1 MFEHFTTVEEI
12 FNYKLGS
19 ALTMEYDSL
28 EMLGELEKTV
38 MRSDLKGLFHEHAH
52 ETRQQIENLLRCFA
66 LLGVEAKQSPS
77 PTTKG
82 LAKETKLF
90 TAKTDNSLVDAV
102 ALAGALE
109 SEHYETA
116 VYETLITHAKAS
128 GVSEIVHLL
137 SSNLAQEESAIMRIR
152 AAADAVV
159 RADATNAADQGDA
172 GAVQD
177 ASVQVPPFLPPSSI

>member
-19 ALTMEYDSL
+19 ALTMEHDSL
-28 EMLGELEKTV
+28 EMLAELEKIV
-38 MRSDLKGLFHEHAH
+38 MRSDFKDLFHEHAQ
-52 ETRQQIENLLRCFA
+52 ETRQQIENILRCFA
-66 LLGVEAKQSPS
+66 VLGEEAKQSPS

-82 LAKETKLF
+82 LAKETKAF

-109 SEHYETA
+109 YEHYETA
-116 VYETLITHAKAS
+116 VYETLITHAKAK
-128 GVSEIVHLL
+128 GATEIVHLL
-137 SSNLAQEESAIMRIR
+137 SSNLAQEESAIVKIR

-172 GAVQD
+172 GAVPD
-177 ASVQVPPFLPPSSI
+177 ASVQVPPFLPPASI